1 MDPIL
6 EFYKGEL
13 LDSEMYRKFAKYEKN
28 KGLKSAFEKLAE
40 IEESH
45 AKFWKRLGE
54 NKKLDFSKIKI
65 SKFKIWGLILMRR
78 LFGLGIAIK
87 LLEGNED
94 KAVLK
99 YYEYSKTQVPESA
112 EFKSIKSMVVDELV
126 HEAFFVWDEKEM
138 NVKNVRD
145 SIYGV
150 SDGLVEVLAAVSGF
164 AGLIENTMI
173 IALTGLIVGVAGTLS
188 MTAGAYLSS
197 KSQRELQSADIQKLM
212 VQVNVAQTDM
222 KLKLKEL
229 FVQRGVEKAEA
240 EQIASVM
247 GSEKK
252 GLADAMAKEYL
263 GFTEEGLENPK
274 AIAVRT
280 GISYF
285 IGAIIPVV
293 PYILAVK
300 GIFGVI
306 TSFIL
311 SGISLAIVGALVS
324 ITSGVSIRKKVLEMV
339 LIGIGAA
346 VATYL
351 IGYGARYFLHIS
363 VF

>member
-6 EFYKGEL
+6 EFYKGEI

-40 IEESH
+40 IEASH
-45 AKFWKRLGE
+45 ANFWKKFGE

-65 SKFKIWGLILMRR
+65 SRFKIAALILMRR

-94 KAVLK
+94 NAVIK
-99 YYEYSKTQVPESA
+99 YYEYSKSQDPDSP
-112 EFKSIKSMVVDELV
+112 EFKLIKNLVIDELV

-138 NVKNVRD
+138 NVENVRD

-164 AGLIENTMI
+164 AGLIENSLI
-173 IALTGLIVGVAGTLS
+173 IAMTGLIVGVAGTLS
-188 MTAGAYLSS
+188 MAAGAFVSS
-197 KSQRELQSADIQKLM
+197 KSQKELQSADIQKLM
-212 VQVNVAQTDM
+212 VQVNVAYEDI

-229 FVQRGVEKAEA
+229 FLQRGVKEQEA
-240 EQIASVM
+240 DKIVTVM

-252 GLADAMAKEYL
+252 GLVDAMAKEYL
-263 GFTEEGLENPK
+263 GFTEETLENPK
-274 AIAVRT
+274 ASAIRT
-280 GISYF
+280 GVSYF
-285 IGAIIPVV
+285 FGAIIPVI
-293 PYILAVK
+293 PYILAIK
-300 GIFGVI
+300 GIFGVV

-311 SGISLAIVGALVS
+311 SGLALGIVGALVS
-324 ITSGVSIRKKVLEMV
+324 ITSGVSMHKKVTEMI

-346 VATYL
+346 IATYL
-351 IGYGARYFLHIS
+351 IGFGARYFLHIS

>member
-1 MDPIL
+1 MESIL

-13 LDSEMYRKFAKYEKN
+13 LDSEMYSKFAKYEKN

-40 IEESH
+40 IEKTH
-45 AKFWKRLGE
+45 ANFWKKLGE

-65 SKFKIWGLILMRR
+65 SRLKMWSLILMRR

-99 YYEYSKTQVPESA
+99 YYEYSKTEAPDSV
-112 EFKSIKSMVVDELV
+112 EFKSIKSIVVDELV

-138 NVKNVRD
+138 NVENVRD

-164 AGLIENTMI
+164 AGLIENSMI
-173 IALTGLIVGVAGTLS
+173 IAITGLIVGVAGTLS

-197 KSQRELQSADIQKLM
+197 KSQKELQSADIQKLM
-212 VQVNVAQTDM
+212 TQVNVSNADM
-222 KLKLKEL
+222 ELKLKEL
-229 FVQRGVEKAEA
+229 FVQRGIQEVEAKK
-240 EQIASVM
+240 IASVM

-252 GLADAMAKEYL
+252 ELVNAIAKEYL

-274 AIAVRT
+274 ASAMRT

-285 IGAIIPVV
+285 VGAIIPVV

-324 ITSGVSIRKKVLEMV
+324 ITSGISIRKKVLEMV

-346 VATYL
+346 IATYL
-351 IGYGARYFLHIS
+351 IGYAARYFLHIS